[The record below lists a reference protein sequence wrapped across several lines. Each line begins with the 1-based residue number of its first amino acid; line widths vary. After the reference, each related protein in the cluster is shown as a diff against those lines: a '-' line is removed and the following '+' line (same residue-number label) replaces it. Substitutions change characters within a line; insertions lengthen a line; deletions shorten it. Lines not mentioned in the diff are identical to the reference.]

1 MRSSQEKP
9 KSSPRSQSVLLS
21 FHAVRRLAVTVLLA
35 GMGSLSHAAEGPVAS
50 VQKSLKEQQF
60 YFGEVNGNFDEE
72 TRAAL
77 KRFQIHDGLPVSGEL
92 DTATL
97 QALQSRPAASD
108 AAAPAAPA
116 APDEPAP
123 ERSVRGRARNL
134 VQSDREFLAQVEGGE
149 DASTPPAPV
158 APTPPVPEPRGPE
171 PVERTAPPPPPVAER
186 QQRPQPERPESR
198 EPAQEERRQGISEG
212 EVRRFVKE
220 YLAAAEQPTPEGEV
234 SFFADKVDYFDSG
247 RVSRGF
253 IEKDQRNYYRRW
265 PSRNFELLSDPELV
279 RASGDAATVRFRL
292 RYAVRGSK
300 DSAKGQTEEVVRLQR
315 TDDGLKIVAIRE
327 RKLGE

>member
-1 MRSSQEKP
+1 M
-9 KSSPRSQSVLLS
+9 S
-21 FHAVRRLAVTVLLA
+21 FPGIRRLAAMAVLA
-35 GMGSLSHAAEGPVAS
+35 GTALCAYAAEGPVAS
-50 VQKSLKEQQF
+50 VQQSLKAQQF
-60 YFGEVNGNFDEE
+60 YFGEVNGKFDEE

-97 QALQSRPAASD
+97 QALQSRRGAPDTATAPAAS
-108 AAAPAAPA
+108 AASN
-116 APDEPAP
+116 EPAP

-134 VQSDREFLAQVEGGE
+134 VQSDREFLAQVEGSE
-149 DASTPPAPV
+149 DANTPPAPPSSS
-158 APTPPVPEPRGPE
+158 APEQRSTQ
-171 PVERTAPPPPPVAER
+171 PVEKSVPPPPVSER
-186 QQRPQPERPESR
+186 PQRPRTERSETR
-198 EPAQEERRQGISEG
+198 EPVEEEEPQGITKAEA
-212 EVRRFVKE
+212 RRLVNE

-247 RVSRGF
+247 KVSRSF

-265 PSRNFELLSDPELV
+265 PSRNFELLGDPELV
-279 RASGDAATVRFRL
+279 RSSRDAATVRFRL
-292 RYAVRGSK
+292 RYAVRGSG
-300 DSAKGQTEEVVRLQR
+300 DSAKGQIEEVVRLQR